1 MAYISKIT
9 DLDGSTY
16 DLKSKVTNG
25 ILYGEVDSTSTATA
39 FTAQIPGITEYYDGL
54 TILLRNGIVTSASGF
69 TININGLGG
78 KPSYSNMTLGND
90 ITPTSPTRDTTIFNI
105 NYAMIFV
112 YNTTVVSTG
121 CWICYRGY
129 DANTNTLGYQL
140 RTNSYILKT
149 ISRTR
154 YYRILFTSADN
165 THWVPAN
172 TTYDNSATSVKT
184 PNPVPINPFG
194 EIVYLGNST
203 SYVAEA
209 DVAATAIWQQ
219 YTFALGYSF
228 NTTGAALT
236 LTTRKPVYVKC
247 APQSDGSAIID
258 STTPYVQELPSTD
271 DGKIYILLGMAYS
284 ATNIELLMNHPV
296 YYYKDGAVRLWTNS
310 AAQSITVEP
319 HRSTGKNLVTINDN
333 VVPAYDELV
342 IDLGQITDTTEGV
355 VSQISLGS
363 SEYYTSIVG
372 GLLGKQNIFVKG
384 SIALPSNIVLKFR
397 INYIDL
403 LPMGEDPP
411 MYVFGGVSACIGI
424 DELEFY
430 DVFVGIPG
438 NTASLIYK
446 KHGEDYRDV
455 IIDENRSYI
464 LGADNTT
471 ITNMISQSPFRVIVG
486 ATTMQYLFDHIASG
500 YASGDQLYKL
510 SNTRVRLNNS
520 VDAIL
525 NVKDVYSYEDPT
537 GGETFYLADYSI
549 YGVFQLAGSVY
560 NVYGEL
566 AEYDDN
572 PYSGHTSSDFKSES
586 WYINDEYDTY
596 DTGDPSSQPHGGVL
610 TLYFEKNQPT
620 IDSHV
625 SSDSDNLVTSSG
637 IYDAIE
643 DAQLSLLESAATQ
656 IGLTL
661 DSSTNTVSV
670 NNGFNYIM
678 ACISTQQKVLFRMQV
693 GYTFK
698 VFEVYYA
705 DVSLHYI
712 DLASVGEDSISYIH
726 LVPDG
731 TTAMTGQLITTS
743 IPTATSDLTNDSGF
757 ITNSAISNMQTT
769 GNLVTSMSSS
779 STDTQYPSAK
789 LMYDTVGNLESLL
802 AAI

>member
-54 TILLRNGIVTSASGF
+54 TILLRNGIVTSTTGF

-90 ITPTSPTRDTTIFNI
+90 ITPTGPTRDTTIFNI

-296 YYYKDGAVRLWTNS
+296 YYYKDGAVRLWTNC
-310 AAQSITVEP
+310 AAGSSITVDP
-319 HRSTGKNLVTINDN
+319 APTSGSTNAVSSGGVYTALQGKQDTLTIDSTPASGSTNPVTSGGVYTALEDK
-333 VVPAYDELV
+333 P
-342 IDLGQITDTTEGV
+342 DLLIVEATEVAG
-355 VSQISLGS
+355 
-363 SEYYTSIVG
+363 EDYYTLNKTYSEIVSSIVE
-372 GLLGKQNIFVKG
+372 GKYVIIRTVDVVYHFTTY
-384 SIALPSNIVLKFR
+384 
-397 INYIDL
+397 NYIL
-403 LPMGEDPP
+403 NQTVL
-411 MYVFGGVSACIGI
+411 VFGGSVIADSTI
-424 DELEFY
+424 LEN
-430 DVFVGIPG
+430 VFVVTQNG
-438 NTASLIYK
+438 
-446 KHGEDYRDV
+446 HGMIV
-455 IIDENRSYI
+455 N
-464 LGADNTT
+464 GA
-471 ITNMISQSPFRVIVG
+471 MSF
-486 ATTMQYLFDHIASG
+486 
-500 YASGDQLYKL
+500 
-510 SNTRVRLNNS
+510 
-520 VDAIL
+520 
-525 NVKDVYSYEDPT
+525 
-537 GGETFYLADYSI
+537 
-549 YGVFQLAGSVY
+549 
-560 NVYGEL
+560 
-566 AEYDDN
+566 
-572 PYSGHTSSDFKSES
+572 
-586 WYINDEYDTY
+586 
-596 DTGDPSSQPHGGVL
+596 
-610 TLYFEKNQPT
+610 
-620 IDSHV
+620 V
-625 SSDSDNLVTSSG
+625 SSVNGNVGD
-637 IYDAIE
+637 I
-643 DAQLSLLESAATQ
+643 
-656 IGLTL
+656 TL
-661 DSSTNTVSV
+661 
-670 NNGFNYIM
+670 
-678 ACISTQQKVLFRMQV
+678 
-693 GYTFK
+693 
-698 VFEVYYA
+698 
-705 DVSLHYI
+705 
-712 DLASVGEDSISYIH
+712 
-726 LVPDG
+726 
-731 TTAMTGQLITTS
+731 S

-789 LMYDTVGNLESLL
+789 LVYDTVGNLESLL